1 MRTDEVRGVPEK
13 KAVPYSA
20 GAWLLGIALFLVT
33 GYVTALLLFSTWV
46 NCDIGANNPYQLVL
60 LVAVSTGMAFA
71 STLLWALM
79 RKLTGRRG
87 LLKPLALTVLAVVV
101 LLWPVLA
108 VWYVSPGHPDSVC
121 ESGGTP
127 LVWPAWLPV

>member
-46 NCDIGANNPYQLVL
+46 NCDITRPPRQRVPIRCIELTN
-60 LVAVSTGMAFA
+60 
-71 STLLWALM
+71 LWASS
-79 RKLTGRRG
+79 
-87 LLKPLALTVLAVVV
+87 ALTRCTAQI
-101 LLWPVLA
+101 
-108 VWYVSPGHPDSVC
+108 
-121 ESGGTP
+121 SGTSFS
-127 LVWPAWLPV
+127 L